1 MSRFAVASCLFAW
14 CKREKLV
21 GHTVGYKRTG
31 SPCVARGPGY
41 LCHCVQMWTS
51 SCVWHSYGFFF
62 LTIQFF
68 FPRAFPFSVVVIY
81 RAERPRG
88 QLKHLR
94 MCAWSKLM
102 MLNRRMKP
110 QRWWKVRIQRRTWVK
125 STSRGRKGA
134 PSLYCQH
141 LIRSGIK
148 HFVPVQREQ
157 RGRDTGW
164 MLLCLLGSE
173 PLL

>member
-1 MSRFAVASCLFAW
+1 MASCLSAW

-21 GHTVGYKRTG
+21 GHKVGYKRTG
-31 SPCVARGPGY
+31 SPVLRADLDIFVIVFKCELHPVFDV
-41 LCHCVQMWTS
+41 HTV
-51 SCVWHSYGFFF
+51 FFF
-62 LTIQFF
+62 LTIHFF
-68 FPRAFPFSVVVIY
+68 FPRAFVFSVVVIF
-81 RAERPRG
+81 RAARPFG

-94 MCAWSKLM
+94 MCVWSKLM
-102 MLNRRMKP
+102 MLIRRTKP
-110 QRWWKVRIQRRTWVK
+110 QRWRKVIIQRRTWVK

-134 PSLYCQH
+134 SSLYCQH

-148 HFVPVQREQ
+148 HFVTVQGEQ

-164 MLLCLLGSE
+164 MLLCPLGSE